1 MNNQNMWGE
10 DINMNNFENHTTN
23 NLYFHQDQIIENQ
36 NFNNDD
42 KLNDDGLKNGKSRSR
57 IPREVLDVFLQ
68 EFKKNISPS
77 SEDRKRIAAQC
88 NIEEKKVRIWFQNK
102 RAKLKKI
109 QNKMNNENMSNQTYA
124 YNNQMMN
131 SQEYQ
136 QPNDYINKE
145 NNYMDQAQYM
155 MDDEFDMDNIFDNV
169 PWGLNKNY
177 HFIDSSSVSVGGW
190 KRVKNGHLP
199 EEEYKE
205 SGQINSKSMELVE
218 NLSNLSPKSIDSIM
232 GDSTDL
238 LLIISKKN
246 NEINYFFSAIADEK
260 KILFRVFF
268 PIYSVVNC
276 SISVNKDTIST
287 NDKDSE
293 DEDELSQLS
302 LMLNRPPKF
311 AVYFTEGEDGDNQW
325 NICDDFSEDK
335 QVSMSFMGSYEI
347 PHIITGLEDS
357 LKRMNSLILEY
368 NSEVGGIYHV
378 PPTNTVQNINSNNTL
393 PYKLQDEHINM
404 MSNHNQI
411 NINPQQA
418 NNINLPFFNKV
429 SHVPDIPLSDNN
441 ILKKNIM
448 SPFAANSEA
457 AFSPTPSNIMSFLH
471 LPGTPNF
478 FNSGN
483 TNNGATNI
491 QQTNDDQQINMTPYM
506 ENPLLNNTLN
516 LQMLETNDNS
526 NRENGMATN
535 LLNEEQE
542 QKFQKDNDEDMK
554 NSLYIDS
561 ILDLS

>member
-1 MNNQNMWGE
+1 MWGE
-10 DINMNNFENHTTN
+10 NSNMANFDNHTN
-23 NLYFHQDQIIENQ
+23 NLYFHQDQVIENQ
-36 NFNNDD
+36 NMNSDD
-42 KLNDDGLKNGKSRSR
+42 KMNDDGLKNGKTRTR
-57 IPREVLDVFLQ
+57 IPREILDVFLQ

-109 QNKMNNENMSNQTYA
+109 QNKMKNQNINNQAHA
-124 YNNQMMN
+124 YNDQMMN
-131 SQEYQ
+131 Q
-136 QPNDYINKE
+136 QQYEFFNKE
-145 NNYMDQAQYM
+145 NVFNDQAQYM
-155 MDDEFDMDNIFDNV
+155 MDDEYDMDNIFDNV

-190 KRVKNGHLP
+190 KRVKNGHLTD
-199 EEEYKE
+199 EGDTEYGK
-205 SGQINSKSMELVE
+205 INSNAMELVE

-276 SISVNKDTIST
+276 SISVNKDAI
-287 NDKDSE
+287 NNNEKDSE
-293 DEDELSQLS
+293 DEDELSHLS

-335 QVSMSFMGSYEI
+335 QVSMSFIGSYEI

-368 NSEVGGIYHV
+368 NSKFGGIYHV
-378 PPTNTVQNINSNNTL
+378 PSNNNMQNIQGNNNPL
-393 PYKLQDEHINM
+393 PYKLQDDHI
-404 MSNHNQI
+404 NQI
-411 NINPQQA
+411 NMNPQQI
-418 NNINLPFFNKV
+418 NNQNLSFFNKV

-441 ILKKNIM
+441 ILKKNIL

-471 LPGTPNF
+471 LPATPNF
-478 FNSGN
+478 FNS
-483 TNNGATNI
+483 TASNNGANNNQVTN
-491 QQTNDDQQINMTPYM
+491 NDQQMNMTPYM
-506 ENPLLNNTLN
+506 ENPLLNNALN
-516 LQMLETNDNS
+516 LQMLEPTDVANAVNDMS
-526 NRENGMATN
+526 TS
-535 LLNEEQE
+535 LLKEE
-542 QKFQKDNDEDMK
+542 KAQKDNDEEMK